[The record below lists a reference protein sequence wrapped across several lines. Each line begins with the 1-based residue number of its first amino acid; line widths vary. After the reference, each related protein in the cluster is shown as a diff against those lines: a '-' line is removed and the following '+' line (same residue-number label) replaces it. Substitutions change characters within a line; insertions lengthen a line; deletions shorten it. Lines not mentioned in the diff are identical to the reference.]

1 MDFSINGIISQ
12 IMDALNQ
19 GGILGQFT
27 FFSVVTLTEV
37 GIPFP
42 YLLDSGV
49 FLTSF
54 QSGPISVAMF
64 RIFLVV
70 FLGRQCG
77 AAIVY
82 WLTRWLGGTLIRWLE
97 KRFNSVRKNLDRF
110 SARLSNQAYM
120 TVAGAR
126 LTGLLT
132 LVSMAAGACK
142 IRYVT
147 FFIGVTLS
155 ALIFDGSLVLLGW
168 ITRQGFR
175 FFRVTP
181 PLWAVIV
188 GFIVVIAVVWVVR
201 FFFFTDKRSRPDPT

>member
-1 MDFSINGIISQ
+1 MDLSLSGLIQ
-12 IMDALNQ
+12 QAMDALNQ
-19 GGILGQFT
+19 GGALGQFT

-49 FLTSF
+49 FLTSY
-54 QSGPISVAMF
+54 QNGPLSVQMF
-64 RIFLVV
+64 RILLIV
-70 FLGRQCG
+70 FLGRQLG

-97 KRFNSVRKNLDRF
+97 RRFSSLRKNLDRF
-110 SARLSNQAYM
+110 SARLRSQAYM
-120 TVAGAR
+120 AVAATR

-142 IRYVT
+142 VRYLT

-155 ALIFDGSLVLLGW
+155 AIIFDGSLVALGY

-175 FFRVTP
+175 YLRFTP
-181 PLWAVIV
+181 PLWAVII
-188 GFIVVIAVVWVVR
+188 GFIVVIIVVWMVR
-201 FFFFTDKRSRPDPT
+201 FFFFSDRRRSSA